1 MLLIQVSKIGITK
14 LISIVKEKLTDII
27 YETPSLK
34 SVELSLEGSIL
45 VESGGTAGG
54 DAGGEDG
61 WDD

>member
-27 YETPSLK
+27 YEPPSLK
-34 SVELSLEGSIL
+34 CVELSLEGSIL
-45 VESGGTAGG
+45 IESGGTAGG

-61 WDD
+61 WD